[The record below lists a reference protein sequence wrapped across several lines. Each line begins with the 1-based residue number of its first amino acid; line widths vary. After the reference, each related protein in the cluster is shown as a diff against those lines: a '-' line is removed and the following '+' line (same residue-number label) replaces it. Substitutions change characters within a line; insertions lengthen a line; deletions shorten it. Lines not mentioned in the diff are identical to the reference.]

1 VAMSATFRANDQLA
15 LSKLLQVTPTHLS
28 WGAMQRRNLEFAVT
42 VQADVYGPMFQGVK
56 MVLERDLD
64 SKVLLYTNTRA
75 TAEDV
80 LLKKS
85 EKLLLSTTGGGDAIP
100 LTGGTGLMMKN
111 WIVNLFGGDLKS
123 DAANV
128 RIVLATSAANCG
140 LSSIYC
146 RHAPR
151 MGMPPNLYDLMQEMG
166 RLNRD
171 DQAREPPDKYH
182 LFVSFTLFM
191 GLYLRIMKA
200 KQQSERDIQLGELMD
215 VLRFLLLPHNCYHL
229 TLKSY
234 FGHPSLAQPR
244 LPCGRLFSCGNR
256 CTYCRKDHH
265 QFSTPFHKGKLVH
278 YLSTKVFLQGPT
290 GVAKMIKLLGE
301 NKKVYFPTGF
311 SSLPQGK
318 IHGLVLQLIAAG
330 IVSLGIAPLSSSKV
344 GTDRL
349 SSSDVEL
356 NWATTD
362 VGGETV
368 LAHEQAHRWSMM
380 NTIPNI

>member
-1 VAMSATFRANDQLA
+1 
-15 LSKLLQVTPTHLS
+15 
-28 WGAMQRRNLEFAVT
+28 MQRRNLEFAVS
-42 VQADVYGPMFQGVK
+42 VHAEVYGPMFQGVK
-56 MVLERDLD
+56 KALQHDQL

-85 EKLLLSTTGGGDAIP
+85 ENVLLSTTGGGDAIT

-123 DAANV
+123 DAANL

-151 MGMPPNLYDLMQEMG
+151 LGIPPNLYDLMQEMG

-182 LFVSFTLFM
+182 IFVSFA
-191 GLYLRIMKA
+191 LYISLYMRIMKE
-200 KQQSERDIQLGELMD
+200 KELSERNIQLGELME
-215 VLRFLLLPHNCYHL
+215 VLRFLMLPNSCYHL
-229 TLKSY
+229 TLESY
-234 FGHPSLAQPR
+234 FGHPTLVQPR
-244 LPCGRLFSCGNR
+244 LPCGRLLTCGNR
-256 CTYCRKDHH
+256 CTYCRKDHLH
-265 QFSTPFHKGKLVH
+265 FSTPFHKSKLVH
-278 YLSTKVFLQGPT
+278 YLSTKVFLQGPS
-290 GVAKMIKLLGE
+290 GVSKMIKLLGD
-301 NKKVYFPTGF
+301 NKKVYFPTGY
-311 SSLPQGK
+311 SGLPQGK

-330 IVSLGIAPLSSSKV
+330 IVSIAIATSSSSKV
-344 GTDRL
+344 GTDSL

-356 NWATTD
+356 NWATTI
-362 VGGETV
+362 VKGETV
-368 LAHEQAHRWSMM
+368 LAHEQAHRWAMM